1 MVEGNPILK
10 KKDQEVP
17 CPGKRRAIFIVRK
30 APEWQVEMPSGIY
43 SKKFSNYRSMAWVL
57 PLRGSG

>member
-1 MVEGNPILK
+1 LK

-30 APEWQVEMPSGIY
+30 APEWQVEKPSGIY